1 MGIGDDVITLARA
14 RAEYLK
20 TGRLQEP
27 RDRQNRDASWRAVYS
42 QSPYIRRG
50 GVPLSE
56 YPQGRRPYQDCE
68 EYHAPRAEFHLTDEQ
83 ETWAQEQARRP
94 YIILNPDAKPNAHYS
109 NNKHWHEPYWHEL
122 VQLLK
127 QQYPQ
132 YRLVRARAA
141 HWPVW
146 PGLENIVTPGV
157 YDLIALIKEAS
168 WLITTEGA
176 PHHIAAAWHT
186 PTTVIYGHCTSPRT
200 TGYPGQRAL
209 ASELGPCNSRQ
220 HCDQCRIEMQKIT
233 PQRVMETV
241 EL

>member
-14 RAEYLK
+14 RAEYLNS
-20 TGRLQEP
+20 GNLQCPVDRKGNP
-27 RDRQNRDASWRAVYS
+27 RTDRAVYQ
-42 QSPYIRRG
+42 QSPYISPAG
-50 GVPLSE
+50 AIIEE
-56 YPQGRRPYQDCE
+56 YPMDKRPYEHETYYQ
-68 EYHAPRAEFHLTDEQ
+68 APRAEFHLTDEQ

-94 YIILNPDAKPNAHYS
+94 YIIINPDAKPNAHYS

-132 YRLVRARAA
+132 YRLVRAN
-141 HWPVW
+141 
-146 PGLENIVTPGV
+146 PGKFTTCYDLENISTPGV
-157 YDLIALIKEAS
+157 YDLIALIKYAS
-168 WLITTEGA
+168 WVITTEGA
-176 PHHIAAAWHT
+176 PHHIAAGTHT
-186 PTTVIYGHCTSPRT
+186 PCTVIYGHCTSPQT

-209 ASELGPCNSRQ
+209 ASDSGPCNSRQ